1 MKLNDLEIPVTPACR
16 AALDVAT
23 AYCSPALLN
32 HSVRAYLW
40 AAGYAL
46 ERGIAF
52 DAELL
57 YVSAMLHDLA
67 LVKEFDNHTLPFEE
81 AGGHVAWVFGAAAG
95 WPRERRRRAAEIIV
109 RHMWD
114 VVDVATDP
122 EGYLLELSTAMD
134 ISGRRT
140 EDIPPDLRANVLA
153 RYTRLGLGEGFVVY
167 FENQAKRKPLCL
179 AAKFVQSGFAARV
192 AAIVGKLRTPV
203 VRGF

>member
-1 MKLNDLEIPVTPACR
+1 MKLTDLEIPATPACR
-16 AALDVAT
+16 AALEVAT
-23 AYCSPALLN
+23 AYCSPALFN

-46 ERGIAF
+46 ERSIAF

-95 WPRERRRRAAEIIV
+95 WPPERRRRAAEIIV

-114 VVDVATDP
+114 AVDVATDP
-122 EGYLLELSTAMD
+122 EGHLLELSTGMD

-140 EDIPPDLRANVLA
+140 EDIPPDLRAEVLA
-153 RYTRLGLGEGFVVY
+153 RYPRLGLAPEFIAA
-167 FENQAKRKPLCL
+167 FEDQAARKPHCL
-179 AAKFVQSGFAARV
+179 AAQFVRSGLADRLAANPLER
-192 AAIVGKLRTPV
+192 
-203 VRGF
+203 